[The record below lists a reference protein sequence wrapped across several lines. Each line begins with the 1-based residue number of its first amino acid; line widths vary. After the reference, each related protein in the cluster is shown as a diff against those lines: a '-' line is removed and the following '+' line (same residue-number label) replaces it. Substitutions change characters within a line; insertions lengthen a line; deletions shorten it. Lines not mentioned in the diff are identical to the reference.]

1 MKRNLSLINHIIA
14 NPSFFKEAAKI
25 LIIEDNSD
33 IREILC
39 EILTDEGFTVNSVKN
54 GQQAL
59 DYLAAHPLNTPDLIF
74 LDLMMPVMSGY
85 QFLVSLK
92 LNYQE
97 FNIPIIILSAE
108 MNVTP
113 NNLVVAN
120 LSKPVD
126 IKEFIHHA
134 IKFSNITEDICSLI

>member
-1 MKRNLSLINHIIA
+1 MLSI
-14 NPSFFKEAAKI
+14 PSVFTEGSKI

-39 EILTDEGFTVNSVKN
+39 EILTDEGFKVASVKN
-54 GQQAL
+54 GQLAL
-59 DYLAAHPLNTPDLIF
+59 DYLAENANDPPDLIF
-74 LDLMMPVMSGY
+74 LDLMMPVMTGY
-85 QFLVSLK
+85 QFLVSLDLK
-92 LNYQE
+92 YQV
-97 FNIPIIILSAE
+97 FNVPIVILSAE
-108 MNVTP
+108 LDVPP

-126 IKEFIHHA
+126 IKEFLHHA